1 MIDKNGK
8 LFGKINLV
16 DLIIVL
22 IIIALA
28 AFVAMKFLGN
38 KNDGS
43 NLTQIEMSFYSDE
56 EPQFVVDA
64 LKEGASVY
72 DYNEKVT
79 IGTLESFETGA
90 PISFLTT
97 GEGTIP
103 VEKEGYKSVTLK
115 VKAMAEM
122 GPNGATIDGVLYG
135 VGHTLVIFA
144 GDAKFYLKISAIDAP
159 LQ

>member
-16 DLIIVL
+16 DLLIILIIV
-22 IIIALA
+22 ALA
-28 AFVAMKFLGN
+28 AFVALKYFGGKDEGVGLVPVE
-38 KNDGS
+38 
-43 NLTQIEMSFYSDE
+43 ISFHSDE
-56 EPQFVVDA
+56 EPQFVIDV
-64 LKEGASVY
+64 LKEGSSVY

-79 IGTLESFETGA
+79 IGTLEGFEVGD

-115 VKAMAEM
+115 VKAMATP
-122 GPNGATIDGVLYG
+122 GPNGVTVDGVLYG
-135 VGHTLVIFA
+135 VGHTLVLFA
-144 GDAKFYLKISAIDAP
+144 GEAKFYLKVSAIDVP

>member
-79 IGTLESFETGA
+79 II
-90 PISFLTT
+90 ISTVAV
-97 GEGTIP
+97 I
-103 VEKEGYKSVTLK
+103 LK
-115 VKAMAEM
+115 KRK
-122 GPNGATIDGVLYG
+122 NN
-135 VGHTLVIFA
+135 F
-144 GDAKFYLKISAIDAP
+144 
-159 LQ
+159 